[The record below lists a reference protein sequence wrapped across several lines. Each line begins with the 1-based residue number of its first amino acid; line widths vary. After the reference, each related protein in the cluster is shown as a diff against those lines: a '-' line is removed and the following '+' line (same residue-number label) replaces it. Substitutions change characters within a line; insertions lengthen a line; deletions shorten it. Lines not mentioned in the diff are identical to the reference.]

1 MDFLGDDFLLDTPT
15 ARKLYH
21 EYAENLPI
29 IDYHSHVVPQMIAD
43 DVNFDSIT
51 ELWLGGDH
59 YKWRLMRNCGISED
73 LITGNADDYAKFEAF
88 ASIMPLL
95 IGNPMYVWCHLELK
109 RYFGF
114 NGTLNKNTAREVYD
128 LCNAKLKTK
137 EFSVKNIIKRS
148 DVEVVCTT
156 DDPAD
161 DLAAHKVIAA
171 DKVFGVKVLPT
182 FRPDKALNI
191 VAPTFIDYVKTLS
204 AVSDVKI
211 ASVSDMITA
220 LIKRLDYFTSNG
232 CFISDHGLTNYTY
245 ADCAENE
252 ANEILHKRL
261 GGETI
266 TETEAEKYTT
276 YLLVAL
282 GKEYAKRNVAMQLHV
297 SCLRNPNSAMFKN
310 LGPDTGFDTINS
322 SAAPIK
328 FAKFL
333 DALNSEGLLPKTII
347 YSLDPNDNR
356 LLESI
361 VNAFQG
367 GVSGKVQHGSA
378 WWFNDSKFG
387 MIEHFKALA
396 EDGVFGNF
404 IGMLTDSRSF
414 VSYTRHEYFRRI
426 MCKFLAGQV
435 ESGEFPAD
443 YDALKTVV
451 QNVSYYNAKR
461 YFGL

>member
-1 MDFLGDDFLLDTPT
+1 MDFLNDDFLLDTPV

-21 EYAENLPI
+21 DYAENLPI

-43 DVNFDSIT
+43 DVNFTSIT

-109 RYFGF
+109 RYFGYD
-114 NGTLNKNTAREVYD
+114 GTLNKHTAREIYE

-137 EFSVKNIIKRS
+137 EFSVKNIITRS
-148 DVEVVCTT
+148 GVEVVCTT
-156 DDPAD
+156 DDPTD
-161 DLAAHKVIAA
+161 DLSAHKAIAA
-171 DKVFGVKVLPT
+171 DKTFKVRVLPT

-191 VAPTFIDYVKTLS
+191 VAPTFNDYVKNLS
-204 AVSDVKI
+204 SVSDVTI
-211 ASVSDMITA
+211 TGIDAMISA
-220 LIKRLDYFTSNG
+220 LVKRLDYFVQNG
-232 CFISDHGLTNYTY
+232 CFISDHGLPNYTY
-245 ADCAENE
+245 ADCTEKE
-252 ANEILHKRL
+252 ADEILKKRL
-261 GGETI
+261 NGKIIDEV
-266 TETEAEKYTT
+266 EAEKYTT

-282 GKEYAKRNVAMQLHV
+282 GKEYAKRNIAMQLHV
-297 SCLRNPNSAMFKN
+297 SCLRNPNSAMFKKI
-310 LGPDTGFDTINS
+310 GPDTGFDTINS
-322 SAAPIK
+322 SAEPIK
-328 FAKFL
+328 FAKLL
-333 DALNSEGLLPKTII
+333 DSLNRDGMLSKTII

-361 VNAFQG
+361 INAFQG
-367 GVSGKVQHGSA
+367 DIPGKVQHGSA

-387 MIEHFKALA
+387 MIEHFKALF

-426 MCKFLAGQV
+426 MCKFLSGQV
-435 ESGEFPAD
+435 ESGEYPED
-443 YDALKTVV
+443 YEALKTVV
-451 QNVSYYNAKR
+451 ENVSYYNAKR

>member
-29 IDYHSHVVPQMIAD
+29 IDYHSHVLPQMIAD

-171 DKVFGVKVLPT
+171 DNAFGVKVLPT

-191 VAPTFIDYVKTLS
+191 VTPTFIDYVKTLS

-211 ASVSDMITA
+211 ASVSDMLTA

-297 SCLRNPNSAMFKN
+297 SCLRNSNSAMFKN

>member
-1 MDFLGDDFLLDTPT
+1 
-15 ARKLYH
+15 
-21 EYAENLPI
+21 
-29 IDYHSHVVPQMIAD
+29 
-43 DVNFDSIT
+43 
-51 ELWLGGDH
+51 
-59 YKWRLMRNCGISED
+59 
-73 LITGNADDYAKFEAF
+73 
-88 ASIMPLL
+88 
-95 IGNPMYVWCHLELK
+95 
-109 RYFGF
+109 
-114 NGTLNKNTAREVYD
+114 
-128 LCNAKLKTK
+128 
-137 EFSVKNIIKRS
+137 
-148 DVEVVCTT
+148 
-156 DDPAD
+156 
-161 DLAAHKVIAA
+161 
-171 DKVFGVKVLPT
+171 
-182 FRPDKALNI
+182 
-191 VAPTFIDYVKTLS
+191 
-204 AVSDVKI
+204 
-211 ASVSDMITA
+211 
-220 LIKRLDYFTSNG
+220 
-232 CFISDHGLTNYTY
+232 
-245 ADCAENE
+245 
-252 ANEILHKRL
+252 
-261 GGETI
+261 
-266 TETEAEKYTT
+266 
-276 YLLVAL
+276 
-282 GKEYAKRNVAMQLHV
+282 
-297 SCLRNPNSAMFKN
+297 MFKN

-322 SAAPIK
+322 SADPIK